1 MKTAYLDCSSG
12 ISGNM
17 FLGVLVDAGVPFS
30 YLTKEIKKLKLSG
43 YKIVKLEK
51 TNNIVFAT
59 YIEVLCK
66 KEKKARSLKD
76 IKNIIN
82 KSLLSTNIKSKSI
95 KIFSKLAEAE
105 AQIHK
110 CDINKIHFHEVGAM
124 DAIIDIVGTVICLEY
139 LGIKEIFCSPINV
152 GEGKTKCA
160 HGILPIPSPATAQLL
175 QGFTIY
181 SSGIKK
187 ELATPTG
194 SAILATLAK
203 SVDSMPRLKVSKIG
217 LGAGGYD
224 LKIQPNFLRIII
236 GEKEL
241 GTIKDSIL
249 QIETNIDD
257 MNPKLWDKTIAGIMK
272 AGALDAYIEPIIMK
286 KKRKAVKLTV
296 LCPVE
301 LKNQIVE
308 TIFKKTTTFGVRVFL
323 VNRET
328 LSRSF
333 KIIKTKY
340 GKAKIKIGRI
350 GNQVVTI
357 APEFENYKKLAEKH
371 RIPIEYAYDEII
383 RRVDQ

>member
-17 FLGVLVDAGVPFS
+17 LLGTLIDAGVPFS
-30 YLTKEIKKLKLSG
+30 HLVNEIKRLKLSG
-43 YKIVKLEK
+43 YKILKSQK
-51 TNNIVFAT
+51 SNGAVFAA
-59 YIEVLCK
+59 YVEVICK
-66 KEKKARSLKD
+66 EEKKPRSLKD

-82 KSLLSTNIKSKSI
+82 KSKLSANIKSKSI
-95 KIFSKLAEAE
+95 KIFSNLATAE

-139 LGIKEIFCSPINV
+139 LGIEEIFCSPINV

-160 HGILPIPSPATAQLL
+160 HGILPVPSPATTQLL

-194 SAILATLAK
+194 AAILSALAK
-203 SVDSMPRLKVSKIG
+203 PIDSMPRLKVLKIG

-224 LKIQPNFLRIII
+224 LKVQPNFLRIII

-241 GTIKDSIL
+241 RTIKDSIL

-257 MNPKLWDKTIAGIMK
+257 MNPLLWDKTIADIMK

-286 KKRKAVKLTV
+286 KKRKAIKLTV
-296 LCPVE
+296 LCPIE
-301 LKNQIVE
+301 LKDRIVE

-323 VNRET
+323 VNREI

-333 KIIKTKY
+333 KTVKTKY
-340 GKAKIKIGRI
+340 GKARIKIGKL
-350 GNQVVTI
+350 GNKIVTV
-357 APEFENYKKLAEKH
+357 APEFEDYKKLAEKH
-371 RIPIEYAYDEII
+371 KVPVGYVYREILKFI
-383 RRVDQ
+383 